1 MEFNI
6 DTATNEELSNELKK
20 INANFTSTQ
29 NEIKELLKRLELFSD
44 AYKKINTALKNRGA
58 MQKQENNAGNRV
70 KTVKKR
76 VY

>member
-20 INANFTSTQ
+20 INANFASTQ

-44 AYKKINTALKNRGA
+44 AYKKISAALKNRGA
-58 MQKQENNAGNRV
+58 MQKQENDMRNNV